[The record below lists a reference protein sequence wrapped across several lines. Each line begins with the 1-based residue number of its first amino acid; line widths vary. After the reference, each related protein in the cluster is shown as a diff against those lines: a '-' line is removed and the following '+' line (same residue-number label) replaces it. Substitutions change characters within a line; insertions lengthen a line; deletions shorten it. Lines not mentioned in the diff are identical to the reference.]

1 MPGIDNA
8 PHTHMTTTWQK
19 QFSYNEILDRFEPLS
34 SLSPEQRRELEIHPE
49 LNPNNKEYWE
59 SRAGEYDAGTLPPC
73 CDLDPTTS
81 AFLELLDNIPGR
93 TIETGLGVSANDVRS
108 GKFGALSH
116 SALRELEKLDKNQNY
131 QLVSRIKE
139 ENDSMSGSLAWFP
152 ENGGSPIE
160 IESST
165 EGTVFPPNGSALLE
179 HIDLSMLI
187 PTYNNEGISA
197 NELRSGKY
205 GRLPPEINQSLEK
218 LQNHKDYA
226 LTTLFSPPPNEA
238 PYMAWVEK
246 KTDDTVL
253 IHQDPS
259 YAMY

>member
-1 MPGIDNA
+1 M
-8 PHTHMTTTWQK
+8 
-19 QFSYNEILDRFEPLS
+19 
-34 SLSPEQRRELEIHPE
+34 
-49 LNPNNKEYWE
+49 
-59 SRAGEYDAGTLPPC
+59 
-73 CDLDPTTS
+73 
-81 AFLELLDNIPGR
+81 
-93 TIETGLGVSANDVRS
+93 SANDVRS

-131 QLVSRIKE
+131 QLVSRVKE
-139 ENDSMSGSLAWFP
+139 ENDSISGSLAWFP

-246 KTDDTVL
+246 ETDDTVL